1 MNVVQ
6 RNGVHISVEEERDV
20 NHGKH
25 VAHAL
30 GTDRVGQNLDGVA
43 DKEARPGRVVEGVIQ
58 EDHSDDGATIAC
70 LL

>member
-43 DKEARPGRVVEGVIQ
+43 DKEARPGRVVESVI
-58 EDHSDDGATIAC
+58 
-70 LL
+70 